1 LPSAKSIGAAGEY
14 LACSI
19 ICSYGWAASLVDAEG
34 YDIIATRGR
43 DIMRVQAKTTRIV
56 QRAGRGYQWQVCRG
70 GQKQALTIDDCDVV
84 ALVALDVRK
93 LAFIAVGE
101 LNGQLTKRVSANS
114 MLSPGHESDSW
125 ETALGCLIK
134 RTHR

>member
-1 LPSAKSIGAAGEY
+1 LPSAKQIGAAGEY

-19 ICSYGWAASLVDAEG
+19 ICAYGWTASVVDAEG

-43 DIMRVQAKTTRIV
+43 DVMRVQAKTTRLV
-56 QRAGRGYQWQVCRG
+56 QRAGQGYQWQVSKSRP
-70 GQKQALTIDDCDVV
+70 KQALTIEDCDVV

-93 LAFIAVGE
+93 SVFVAVGE
-101 LNGQLTKRVSANS
+101 LNGQLTKRVSANT
-114 MLSPGHESDSW
+114 MLSPGYENDSW
-125 ETALGCLIK
+125 ETALSYLIK

>member
-1 LPSAKSIGAAGEY
+1 MPSAKSIGAAGEY

-19 ICSYGWAASLVDAEG
+19 ICAYGWSASLVDTEG

-43 DIMRVQAKTTRIV
+43 DIMRVQVKTTRIA
-56 QRAGRGYQWQVCRG
+56 QRAGQGYQWQVCKG
-70 GQKQALTIDDCDVV
+70 GQKQTLTLNDCDVV

-93 LAFIAVGE
+93 SVFIAVDE
-101 LNGQLTKRVSANS
+101 LNGQLTKRISVSTV
-114 MLSPGHESDSW
+114 LSPGYENDSW
-125 ETALGCLIK
+125 ETALSYLIK